1 MPVAYPSW
9 PAVNRLKS
17 AVQQRTG
24 PVTLVSENIAFPPL
38 GHPAALSREAVGS
51 KAAAL
56 SALVAAGFPVPAG
69 FVVTAAALGA
79 VTAQRVIEGL
89 QAAAAAAGPGPY
101 AVRSSAAAE
110 DLPGA
115 SFAGMYESYLNVSA
129 ADLPG
134 AVERC
139 RQSAKAD
146 RIRAYQASL
155 RTDAGEG
162 PGTHD
167 GATAGAGAGM
177 AVLVQQM
184 VDPAAAGVALT
195 ANPLTGDRSETII
208 SAVPGLAEG
217 LVSGVETGEE
227 WVVRAGRPALTRG
240 AAGVLSK
247 ESAAA
252 VAAIAEQV
260 AVHFGCPQD
269 IEWAVDHAGMVR
281 ILQSRPMT
289 ALPEPVSWEPP
300 GKGTWLRNFRLGEWL
315 PEPVTPLFMDWVIPR
330 IDAAYNEAVFAS
342 AGISVAMGHGQV
354 NGWYYVSPPS
364 PRALP
369 HLLFGGKPR
378 SLPYFFN
385 SVVRPMFDPVGA
397 DRRVL
402 RELEHEW
409 RTECLPSYR
418 TLVESSLGVAGT
430 ATLPELLDIVE
441 RVARKAGEYLWFFAA
456 TGGAAWKMEMVLAR
470 FWRRHIAG
478 APAGRAAPGEL
489 EVTGYQT
496 LLGGLAP
503 ALPAR
508 VPHAVYSIDWYHRT
522 AGEQP
527 GTAVTERASLPQP
540 PPVVPAT
547 QRRRA
552 AEAACR
558 AVLTRTRQLHRFDNL
573 LSVAQHYAL
582 LREEQARDFTLGW
595 PLLRRCATEIGTR
608 LRDGGIIAD
617 PADVYFLTFDA
628 LRLDAPPQ
636 QEDVARRRKE
646 WARQRKLS
654 APLQL
659 GKLPPVLGNMF
670 DQIANSARSTRDVPA
685 GALVGHPASPGRA
698 EGRVRVV
705 DGPEGFSR
713 FLPGEI
719 LVAKATAPAWTPL
732 FAVAAAVVTDGGNLA
747 AHASLV
753 AREYG
758 IPAVVGTGNATTVL
772 RTGQLVTVD
781 GNAGT
786 VEVGGLSDQR
796 GSHA

>member
-1 MPVAYPSW
+1 MLVAYPSR
-9 PAVNRLKS
+9 PGVNRLKS

-24 PVTLVSENIAFPPL
+24 PVTLVSEDILFPPL

-56 SALVAAGFPVPAG
+56 SALAAAGFPVPAG
-69 FVVTAAALGA
+69 FVVTGTARAAG
-79 VTAQRVIEGL
+79 TAQRVNEGL
-89 QAAAAAAGPGPY
+89 QAAASAAGPGPY

-115 SFAGMYESYLNVSA
+115 SFAGMYESYLNVAA
-129 ADLPG
+129 ADLPA

-139 RQSAKAD
+139 FQSAKAD
-146 RIRAYQASL
+146 RIRAYEASI
-155 RTDAGEG
+155 RTGAGEG
-162 PGTHD
+162 PDTYD
-167 GATAGAGAGM
+167 GATAGSQAGM

-195 ANPLTGDRSETII
+195 ANPLTGDRSETVI

-227 WVVRAGRPALTRG
+227 WVARAGRPALVRG
-240 AAGVLSK
+240 SAGVLSE
-247 ESAAA
+247 ESATA
-252 VAAIAEQV
+252 VASIAARV

-269 IEWAVDHAGMVR
+269 VEWAVDQAGRVQ
-281 ILQSRPMT
+281 IIQARPMT
-289 ALPEPVSWEPP
+289 ALPEPVTWKPP

-330 IDAAYNEAVFAS
+330 IDAAYNQAVFAS

-354 NGWYYVSPPS
+354 NGWYYVAPPN

-369 HLLFGGKPR
+369 HLLFGGQPR
-378 SLPYFFN
+378 SLPFFVN
-385 SVVRPMFDPVGA
+385 SVVRPMFDPAGA
-397 DRRVL
+397 DRTVL
-402 RELEHEW
+402 RGLEDEW
-409 RTECLPSYR
+409 RTQCLPSYR
-418 TLVESSLGVAGT
+418 ALVESSRGAIDS
-430 ATLPELLDIVE
+430 AALPELMDIVE
-441 RVARKAGEYLWFFAA
+441 QVARKAGEYLWFFSA
-456 TGGAAWKMEMVLAR
+456 TGGAAWKMELVLAR
-470 FWRRHIAG
+470 FWRRHLAG
-478 APAGRAAPGEL
+478 ALAGQAGPETSGAI
-489 EVTGYQT
+489 GYQT

-503 ALPAR
+503 APPAR
-508 VPHAVYSIDWYHRT
+508 ASHAVYSIDWYHRT

-527 GTAVTERASLPQP
+527 GTHGQGRSSLRQR
-540 PPVVPAT
+540 PPVVPAAE
-547 QRRRA
+547 RRRV

-558 AVLTRTRQLHRFDNL
+558 AALAGSRRLKRFDAL
-573 LSVAQHYAL
+573 LSLAQHYAL

-608 LRDGGIIAD
+608 LRDGGIITD
-617 PADVYFLTFDA
+617 PEDVYFLTFDA

-636 QEDVARRRKE
+636 QDHVARRRKE
-646 WARQRKLS
+646 WLQQRKLA
-654 APLQL
+654 APLLL
-659 GKLPPVLGNMF
+659 GIVPPVLGNMF
-670 DQIANSARSTRDVPA
+670 DRIANSARSTKDLPA
-685 GALVGHPASPGRA
+685 GALQGHPASPGRA
-698 EGRVRVV
+698 QGRVRVV
-705 DGPEGFSR
+705 DGPEEFSR

-732 FAVAAAVVTDGGNLA
+732 FADAAAVVTDGGNLA

-758 IPAVVGTGNATTVL
+758 IPAVVGTGNATQVL
-772 RTGQLVTVD
+772 STGQLVTVD

-786 VEVGGLSDQR
+786 VVTHEG
-796 GSHA
+796 

>member
-1 MPVAYPSW
+1 M
-9 PAVNRLKS
+9 
-17 AVQQRTG
+17 
-24 PVTLVSENIAFPPL
+24 VSEDILFPPL
-38 GHPAALSREAVGS
+38 GHPAALAREAVGS

-56 SALVAAGFPVPAG
+56 SALAAAGFPVPAG
-69 FVVTAAALGA
+69 FVVTGAALAAANARHMGA
-79 VTAQRVIEGL
+79 ALR
-89 QAAAAAAGPGPY
+89 AAAAATGPGPY

-115 SFAGMYESYLNVSA
+115 SFAGMYESYLNVDA
-129 ADLPG
+129 AGLPA

-139 RQSAKAD
+139 FESASAN
-146 RIRAYQASL
+146 RVRSYEASIRPAP
-155 RTDAGEG
+155 GVG
-162 PGTHD
+162 PGQDD
-167 GATAGAGAGM
+167 GGTASPGAGM

-184 VDPAAAGVALT
+184 VDPVAAGVAFT
-195 ANPLTGDRSETII
+195 ANPLTGDRDEIVI

-227 WVVRAGRPALTRG
+227 WVVREERPALAGG
-240 AAGVLSK
+240 AGGVLSA
-247 ESAAA
+247 ESATA
-252 VAAIAEQV
+252 VASAARQV
-260 AVHFGCPQD
+260 AGHFGCPQD
-269 IEWAVDHAGMVR
+269 IEWALDHTGKVQ
-281 ILQSRPMT
+281 ILQARPMT
-289 ALPEPVSWEPP
+289 ALPEPVTWEPP
-300 GKGTWLRNFRLGEWL
+300 GKGAWLRNFRLGEWL
-315 PEPVTPLFMDWVIPR
+315 PEPVTPLFMDWVIQR

-354 NGWYYVSPPS
+354 NGWYYVSPPT

-369 HLLFGGKPR
+369 HLLFGGEPR

-385 SVVRPMFDPVGA
+385 SVVRPMFDPAGA
-397 DRRVL
+397 DRTVL
-402 RELEHEW
+402 RALENEW

-418 TLVESSLGVAGT
+418 DLVNSSSSVVGT
-430 ATLPELLDIVE
+430 ASLPELMDVVE
-441 RVARKAGEYLWFFAA
+441 QVARKAGQYLWLFAA
-456 TGGAAWKMEMVLAR
+456 TGGAAWKMELVLAR
-470 FWRRHIAG
+470 FWRRHLAG
-478 APAGRAAPGEL
+478 ALAGHATAETQ
-489 EVTGYQT
+489 EAIGYQT

-503 ALPAR
+503 ALPTR
-508 VPHAVYSIDWYHRT
+508 VPHAVYSIDWYHKT

-527 GTAVTERASLPQP
+527 GPHAHAPGNKAQRQSSPTAAD
-540 PPVVPAT
+540 
-547 QRRRA
+547 RRRV
-552 AEAACR
+552 AEGACR
-558 AVLTRTRQLHRFDNL
+558 AALKGSRQLKRFDTL
-573 LSVAQHYAL
+573 LSLAQHYAL
-582 LREEQARDFTLGW
+582 LREEQAADFTLGW
-595 PLLRRCATEIGTR
+595 PLLRSCATAIGGR
-608 LRDGGIIAD
+608 LHDHGIIAA
-617 PADVYFLTFDA
+617 PADVYFLTFDV

-636 QEDVARRRKE
+636 HEEVARRRKE

-654 APLQL
+654 APLSL
-659 GKLPPVLGNMF
+659 GKMPPVVGNMF
-670 DQIANSARSTRDVPA
+670 DRIANSARSTRDVPP

-705 DGPEGFSR
+705 DGPEEFSR

-786 VEVGGLSDQR
+786 VITHED
-796 GSHA
+796 

>member
-1 MPVAYPSW
+1 M
-9 PAVNRLKS
+9 
-17 AVQQRTG
+17 QQRTG
-24 PVTLVSENIAFPPL
+24 PVTLVSEDILFPPL
-38 GHPAALSREAVGS
+38 GHPAALSREAVGN

-56 SALVAAGFPVPAG
+56 SVLAAAGFPVPAG
-69 FVVTAAALGA
+69 FVVTGTFLAAGS
-79 VTAQRVIEGL
+79 AQRVHEGL

-115 SFAGMYESYLNVSA
+115 SFAGMYESYLNVAA
-129 ADLPG
+129 ADLPA

-139 RQSAKAD
+139 FESANAD
-146 RIRAYQASL
+146 RIRAYQASI
-155 RTDAGEG
+155 RTDAGG
-162 PGTHD
+162 QDTHD
-167 GATAGAGAGM
+167 GVTTGAGSGM

-184 VDPAAAGVALT
+184 VDPVAAGVALT
-195 ANPLTGDRSETII
+195 ANPLTGDRNETMI

-227 WVVRAGRPALTRG
+227 WVVRAGRPALARG
-240 AAGVLSK
+240 AAGVLSE
-247 ESAAA
+247 ESATA
-252 VAAIAEQV
+252 VASTAAQV

-269 IEWAVDHAGMVR
+269 IEWAVDHAGTVQ
-281 ILQSRPMT
+281 ILQARPMT
-289 ALPEPVSWEPP
+289 ALPEPVTWMPP

-330 IDAAYNEAVFAS
+330 IDAAYNDAVFAS

-354 NGWYYVSPPS
+354 NGWYYVAPPS

-369 HLLFGGKPR
+369 HLLFGGEAR

-385 SVVRPMFDPVGA
+385 SVVRPMFDPAGA
-397 DRRVL
+397 DRAVL
-402 RELEHEW
+402 RGLEEEW
-409 RTECLPSYR
+409 RTQCLPSYR
-418 TLVESSLGVAGT
+418 ALVESSRSAVGT
-430 ATLPELLDIVE
+430 AALPELMDIVE
-441 RVARKAGEYLWFFAA
+441 QVARKAGEYLWFFSA
-456 TGGAAWKMEMVLAR
+456 TGGAAWKMELVLAK
-470 FWRRHIAG
+470 FWRRHLAG
-478 APAGRAAPGEL
+478 ALAGQATPETPQAI
-489 EVTGYQT
+489 GYQT

-527 GTAVTERASLPQP
+527 GTPAEGRGGLPQRA
-540 PPVVPAT
+540 PVLPAAE
-547 QRRRA
+547 RRGA

-558 AVLTRTRQLHRFDNL
+558 AVLKGSRRLKRFETL
-573 LSVAQHYAL
+573 LSLAQHYAL
-582 LREEQARDFTLGW
+582 LREEQAADFTLGW
-595 PLLRRCATEIGTR
+595 PLLRSCATEIGTR

-617 PADVYFLTFDA
+617 PADVYFLTLDA

-636 QEDVARRRKE
+636 QENVNRRRKE
-646 WARQRKLS
+646 WLQQRKLA
-654 APLQL
+654 APLLL
-659 GKLPPVLGNMF
+659 GKLPPLLGNMF
-670 DQIANSARSTRDVPA
+670 DRIANSARSTKDLPA
-685 GALVGHPASPGRA
+685 GALQGHPASPGRA
-698 EGRVRVV
+698 QGRVRVV
-705 DGPEGFSR
+705 DGPEEFSR

-732 FAVAAAVVTDGGNLA
+732 FADAAAVVTDGGNLA

-758 IPAVVGTGNATTVL
+758 IPAVVGTGNATQIL

-786 VEVGGLSDQR
+786 VVT
-796 GSHA
+796 HNK

>member
-1 MPVAYPSW
+1 M
-9 PAVNRLKS
+9 NRLKS

-24 PVTLVSENIAFPPL
+24 PVTLVSENILFPPL
-38 GHPAALSREAVGS
+38 GHPAALARETVGS

-56 SALVAAGFPVPAG
+56 SALAAAGFPVPPG
-69 FVVTAAALGA
+69 FVVTGTALEAGVSQG
-79 VTAQRVIEGL
+79 VTGGL

-115 SFAGMYESYLNVSA
+115 SFAGMYESYLNVDA
-129 ADLPG
+129 ASLPG

-139 RQSAKAD
+139 FESARAD
-146 RIRAYQASL
+146 RVRAYEASI
-155 RTDAGEG
+155 RTVAGEG
-162 PGTHD
+162 PDTYD
-167 GATAGAGAGM
+167 GAAAGAWAGM

-184 VDPAAAGVALT
+184 VDPVAAGVALT
-195 ANPLTGDRSETII
+195 ANPLTGDRSETVI

-227 WVVRAGRPALTRG
+227 WVVREGRPALARG
-240 AAGVLSK
+240 AAGVLSE
-247 ESAAA
+247 ESATA
-252 VAAIAEQV
+252 VAATAAQV
-260 AVHFGCPQD
+260 ARHFGRPQD
-269 IEWAVDHAGMVR
+269 IEWALDKAGQVQV
-281 ILQSRPMT
+281 LQARPMT
-289 ALPEPVSWEPP
+289 ALPDPVSWNPP
-300 GKGTWLRNFRLGEWL
+300 GRGTWLRNFRLGEWL

-330 IDAAYNEAVFAS
+330 IDAAYNQAVFAS
-342 AGISVAMGHGQV
+342 AGISVRMGHGLV
-354 NGWYYVSPPS
+354 NGWYYVAPPS

-369 HLLFGGKPR
+369 HLLFGGEPR

-385 SVVRPMFDPVGA
+385 SVVRPMFDPAGA
-397 DRRVL
+397 DRTVL
-402 RELEHEW
+402 RGLEDEW
-409 RTECLPSYR
+409 RTQCLPSYR
-418 TLVESSLGVAGT
+418 ALVESSRGVVGT
-430 ATLPELLDIVE
+430 AALPELMDIVE
-441 RVARKAGEYLWFFAA
+441 RVAQKAGEYLWFFAA

-470 FWRRHIAG
+470 FWRRNIAG
-478 APAGRAAPGEL
+478 ATASRAAPGAL
-489 EVTGYQT
+489 EATGYQT

-503 ALPAR
+503 ALPAS
-508 VPHAVYSIDWYHRT
+508 VPHAVYSLDWYHRT

-527 GTAVTERASLPQP
+527 DPHPAPTPQTLSINAP
-540 PPVVPAT
+540 QHVPAPPAAE
-547 QRRRA
+547 RRRA
-552 AEAACR
+552 AEASCR
-558 AVLTRTRQLHRFDNL
+558 AALKRTRQLRRFDTL
-573 LSVAQHYAL
+573 LSAAQHYAL

-595 PLLRRCATEIGTR
+595 PLLRQCATEIGIR

-617 PADVYFLTFDA
+617 PADIYFLTFDA

-636 QEDVARRRKE
+636 HEEVARRRKE

-659 GKLPPVLGNMF
+659 GKMPPVVGNMF
-670 DQIANSARSTRDVPA
+670 DRIANSARSTRDVPT

-758 IPAVVGTGNATTVL
+758 IPAVVGTGNATELL

-786 VEVGGLSDQR
+786 VEVGSLSDQR